1 MLHAAHLL
9 LLLPL
14 PAPAAEAPA
23 GLEPPVAR
31 ASAPA
36 PVDDEAVKDFK
47 KYFRKIKEPAGRV
60 EAVLTLLGNESP
72 KAVDA
77 LIPILRDKDPD
88 VARAASRVLAEYESR
103 PPVER
108 MVQKFASEKK
118 EEIRIGLLDAMV
130 RGRYAGLGV
139 PGFDEALAESF
150 EDKSWAVRRM
160 AVLAYAA
167 GGDASRASSLVPFTE
182 DEEIAVRCAA
192 LDAMAELKAPET
204 LEPAWVLLEDEAWQ
218 VRASAIQALGRVR
231 HKDSIPRLIARFD
244 AEEGRLVEDVG
255 NALDAITG
263 RTLGTRVDQ
272 WKRFW
277 ERNAARFEIP
287 TDAELAKLAEAA
299 AKNKARYVTPGSTS
313 FGGID
318 TPSRSI
324 LFVIDVSGSMEDLVV
339 QRERFEGGDYP
350 SWSRMDIVK
359 TELARTVEGLESYVK
374 FGIVAFATDTKRWKK
389 KLVPANVINKKSA
402 LDFIKKL
409 EPLGGNSKIE
419 LQQAGLAG
427 SANLGAG
434 KTNTWGALSLA
445 LGIAEKG
452 KNSREE
458 YLSAVDTVFFLS
470 DGRPTHGK
478 YIDTKDILERIVE
491 ANRLRKVVLHTIAIG
506 DFSKAFM
513 EQLADRNGGTFVDL
527 GK

>member
-1 MLHAAHLL
+1 MMPSALFTMKSIV
-9 LLLPL
+9 
-14 PAPAAEAPA
+14 A
-23 GLEPPVAR
+23 GSCVSKP
-31 ASAPA
+31 
-36 PVDDEAVKDFK
+36 
-47 KYFRKIKEPAGRV
+47 
-60 EAVLTLLGNESP
+60 
-72 KAVDA
+72 
-77 LIPILRDKDPD
+77 
-88 VARAASRVLAEYESR
+88 
-103 PPVER
+103 
-108 MVQKFASEKK
+108 
-118 EEIRIGLLDAMV
+118 
-130 RGRYAGLGV
+130 
-139 PGFDEALAESF
+139 
-150 EDKSWAVRRM
+150 
-160 AVLAYAA
+160 
-167 GGDASRASSLVPFTE
+167 
-182 DEEIAVRCAA
+182 
-192 LDAMAELKAPET
+192 
-204 LEPAWVLLEDEAWQ
+204 
-218 VRASAIQALGRVR
+218 
-231 HKDSIPRLIARFD
+231 
-244 AEEGRLVEDVG
+244 
-255 NALDAITG
+255 
-263 RTLGTRVDQ
+263 
-272 WKRFW
+272 
-277 ERNAARFEIP
+277 
-287 TDAELAKLAEAA
+287 A

-419 LQQAGLAG
+419 LQRAGLAG

-513 EQLADRNGGTFVDL
+513 EQLAGRNGGTFVDL

>member
-14 PAPAAEAPA
+14 PVPSAEVSAV
-23 GLEPPVAR
+23 LEPSMVSVA
-31 ASAPA
+31 A

-88 VARAASRVLAEYESR
+88 VARAASRVLAGYESR
-103 PPVER
+103 SPVER
-108 MVQKFASEKK
+108 MVQKYAAEKK

-167 GGDASRASSLVPFTE
+167 GGDASRAPSLVPFADD
-182 DEEIAVRCAA
+182 DEVAVRCAA
-192 LDAMAELKAPET
+192 LDAMAALKAPET
-204 LEPAWVLLEDEAWQ
+204 LEPAWARLKDEAWQ
-218 VRASAIQALGRVR
+218 VRASAIHALGKVR

-324 LFVIDVSGSMEDLVV
+324 LFVIDVSGSMENLVV
-339 QRERFEGGDYP
+339 DRERFEAGDYP

-419 LQQAGLAG
+419 LQRAGLAG

-478 YIDTKDILERIVE
+478 YIDTKDILDRIVE

-513 EQLADRNGGTFVDL
+513 EQLAGRNGGTFVDL